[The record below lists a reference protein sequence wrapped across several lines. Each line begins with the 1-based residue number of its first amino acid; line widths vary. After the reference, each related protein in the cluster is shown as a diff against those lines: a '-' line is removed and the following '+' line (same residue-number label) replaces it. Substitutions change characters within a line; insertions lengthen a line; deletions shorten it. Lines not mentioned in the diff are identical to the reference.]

1 MPLTLLTTNQ
11 YDPTKYTAI
20 GTVILNQVE
29 SISLIR
35 GVFAGFGAM
44 LGGKNTLIQEA
55 VDRLQNRAMNEFTAK
70 VQQTYPETIQVVALH
85 TDVSEVGR
93 DDNSTYM
100 VMTMSGTCLVP
111 LNKRVQEPVPPIGG
125 RRKTLKRRY

>member
-11 YDPTKYTAI
+11 YDDTKYKAV

-35 GVFAGFGAM
+35 GVFAGFGGM

-55 VDRLQNRAMNEFTAK
+55 VDRLQKRAMDEFTAK
-70 VQQTYPETIQVVALH
+70 VQKTYQETVQVVALH

-100 VMTMSGTCLVP
+100 VMTITGTCLVP
-111 LNKRVQEPVPPIGG
+111 LNKQPIGG
-125 RRKTLKRRY
+125 RRTRVRRLRSK

>member
-1 MPLTLLTTNQ
+1 MPLTLLKTNQ
-11 YDPTKYTAI
+11 YDETKYKAL

-70 VQQTYPETIQVVALH
+70 VQKTYPEAVQVVAFH

-100 VMTMSGTCLVP
+100 VMTITGTCLVA
-111 LNKRVQEPVPPIGG
+111 LNKQPLEHIGG
-125 RRKTLKRRY
+125 RRKTLKRR

>member
-1 MPLTLLTTNQ
+1 MPLTLLTINQ
-11 YDPTKYTAI
+11 YDPTKYTAV

-35 GVFAGFGAM
+35 GVFAGFGGM

-55 VDRLQNRAMNEFTAK
+55 VDRLQKRAMDEFTAK
-70 VQQTYPETIQVVALH
+70 VQKTYPETVQVVALH
-85 TDVSEVGR
+85 TEVSEVGR

-100 VMTMSGTCLVP
+100 VMTITGTCLVA
-111 LNKRVQEPVPPIGG
+111 LNKQAVQPIGG
-125 RRKTLKRRY
+125 RRKTLKRVRK

>member
-1 MPLTLLTTNQ
+1 MPLTLLTINQ
-11 YDPTKYTAI
+11 YDETKYKAV

-35 GVFAGFGAM
+35 GVFAGFGGM

-55 VDRLQNRAMNEFTAK
+55 VDRLQKRAMDEFTAK
-70 VQQTYPETIQVVALH
+70 VQKTYPETVQVVALH

-100 VMTMSGTCLVP
+100 VMSIRGTCLVP
-111 LNKRVQEPVPPIGG
+111 LNKQAVQPMGG
-125 RRKTLKRRY
+125 RRKTLKRRG

>member
-1 MPLTLLTTNQ
+1 MPLTLLTINQ
-11 YDPTKYTAI
+11 YDPTKYTAV

-55 VDRLQNRAMNEFTAK
+55 VDRLQKRAMDEFTAK
-70 VQQTYPETIQVVALH
+70 VQKTYPETVQVVALH

-100 VMTMSGTCLVP
+100 VMSITGTCLVP
-111 LNKRVQEPVPPIGG
+111 LNKQAVQPIGG
-125 RRKTLKRRY
+125 RRKTLKRVRK

>member
-1 MPLTLLTTNQ
+1 MPLTLLTINQ
-11 YDPTKYTAI
+11 YDPTKYKAV

-55 VDRLQNRAMNEFTAK
+55 VDRLQKRAMNEFMDK
-70 VQQTYPETIQVVALH
+70 VQKTYPEAVQVVALH

-100 VMTMSGTCLVP
+100 VMTITGTCLAP
-111 LNKRVQEPVPPIGG
+111 LNILPLQPIGG
-125 RRKTLKRRY
+125 RRKTLKRR

>member
-11 YDPTKYTAI
+11 YDETKYKAV

-55 VDRLQNRAMNEFTAK
+55 VDRLQKRSINEFTAK
-70 VQQTYPETIQVVALH
+70 VQQTYPETVQVVALH

-93 DDNSTYM
+93 NDNSTYM
-100 VMTMSGTCLVP
+100 VMTIMGTCLVP
-111 LNKRVQEPVPPIGG
+111 LNKQAVQPIGG
-125 RRKTLKRRY
+125 RRKTLKIRG